1 MPLVYVVYVFLAI
14 GGFMIWLK
22 MYRKQRITELKKEA
36 ASEINGETVK
46 N

>member
-1 MPLVYVVYVFLAI
+1 MPLVYFAYVFLAI

-36 ASEINGETVK
+36 SSDMNKETAK
-46 N
+46 K